1 MMFGLFVKLLVLFV
15 AASLIY
21 YGITQSAGLGMLAKL
36 IALGTGTAILIPLI
50 YPFAM
55 GIRKGDRINVSE
67 ERGPAWTVFIGLSN
81 GMALENGRVG
91 DAIKIELIDKSIAI
105 ARISKYEG
113 FFSNAEAKLLQR
125 EIPIEIRK

>member
-1 MMFGLFVKLLVLFV
+1 MLGLFAKLLVLFL

-21 YGITQSAGLGMLAKL
+21 YGIIPGASLGMLAKL
-36 IALGTGTAILIPLI
+36 IALGLGAAILVPLV
-50 YPFAM
+50 YPFVK

-67 ERGPAWTVFIGLSN
+67 ERGPVWTVFIGLSN
-81 GMALENGRVG
+81 GMAMENGRIG

>member
-1 MMFGLFVKLLVLFV
+1 MMFGSFVKLLVLFV

-21 YGITQSAGLGMLAKL
+21 YGLTPSASLGMLAKL
-36 IALGTGTAILIPLI
+36 IALGLGAAIIVPLV

-67 ERGPAWTVFIGLSN
+67 ERGPVWTVFIGLSN